1 MGMPRHDLARHPD
14 RPVDRRAHR
23 VSHSWNIR
31 RGIQCGSEGW
41 AMIRHQTFS
50 QMIDELINA
59 RNMPYRSDPERDEAM
74 LKSAFDVLQSLIE
87 KLRDERS

>member
-1 MGMPRHDLARHPD
+1 
-14 RPVDRRAHR
+14 
-23 VSHSWNIR
+23 
-31 RGIQCGSEGW
+31 
-41 AMIRHQTFS
+41 MIRHQTFS